1 MNIALMIILTLAMLT
16 VLVVVHEFGHFIA
29 ARKAGVYV
37 LEFSIGMGP
46 LLYSHRGKETVF
58 AVRALPIG
66 GFCQMW
72 GEDDADGELAEAY
85 DLPEDLPSSRSY
97 LNVSKRRKLLILLA
111 GPLMNMALALVILW
125 AVYLFNGHGFLNSI
139 VSGTKL
145 CVSFSGAIYQ
155 SLHQLIVGKAS
166 LNDFAGPVGMVGMV
180 GQFARYGVLSF
191 LLFCSLISVNL
202 GIINL
207 LPFPALDGGQILVT
221 LAEMLVRRDL
231 SPKAAMILNG
241 IGFACLMVFSV
252 VIAVNDVLRYL
263 H

>member
-1 MNIALMIILTLAMLT
+1 MNIALMIILTLVMLT

-29 ARKAGVYV
+29 ARRAGVYV

-46 LLYSHRGKETVF
+46 LLFSHKGKETVF
-58 AVRALPIG
+58 SVRALPIG

-72 GEDDADGELAEAY
+72 GEDDADGELAEEYGVPA
-85 DLPEDLPSSRSY
+85 DLPPERSF
-97 LNVSKRRKLLILLA
+97 LNISKVKKLLILFAGPAMNLILAFLILFAIYLA
-111 GPLMNMALALVILW
+111 G
-125 AVYLFNGHGFLNSI
+125 GQGFFASI
-139 VSGTKL
+139 VSGFKL
-145 CVSFSGAIYQ
+145 CVSFSGTIYQ
-155 SLHQLIVGKAS
+155 SLHQLIVGKLS

-180 GQFARYGVLSF
+180 GNFASHGVLSF
-191 LLFCSLISVNL
+191 LLFCALISVNL

-221 LAEMLVRRDL
+221 IAEMIVRRDL

-241 IGFACLMVFSV
+241 VGFACLMVFSV
-252 VIAVNDVLRYL
+252 VVAVNDVLRYL